1 MRVKLAQAN
10 LEVLERLNQE
20 YKIPITSLANS
31 CIYEKLGDKIKL
43 LKEFNLST
51 AGHEIDLKIRL
62 YEYEKEY
69 LLNASR
75 LTGINSLTGV
85 IKYLILNSIYE
96 KRFINP
102 IELEAFIKFKSEINS
117 IGRNLHQILK
127 HLNIHKELKSDEL
140 IKTMQELNIKI
151 DHTKQ
156 EIENL
161 LKYTNKR
168 FKIQG

>member
-1 MRVKLAQAN
+1 MRVKLAQTN
-10 LEVLERLNQE
+10 LEILERLNQE

-43 LKEFNLST
+43 LKEFNLSP
-51 AGHEIDLKIRL
+51 AGDEIDLKIRL

-85 IKYLILNSIYE
+85 TKYLILNSIYE

-102 IELEAFIKFKSEINS
+102 TELEAFIKFKSEINS

-127 HLNIHKELKSDEL
+127 HLNIHKELKNDEL
-140 IKTMQELNIKI
+140 INTMQELNIKI
-151 DHTKQ
+151 DHTKK
-156 EIENL
+156 EIDNL

-168 FKIQG
+168 FKKQG

>member
-1 MRVKLAQAN
+1 MRIELAPAN
-10 LEVLERLNQE
+10 LEILKKINQE

-31 CIYEKLGDKIKL
+31 CIYEKLGDKTKL
-43 LKEFNLST
+43 LKEFNLSP
-51 AGHEIDLKIRL
+51 AGDEIDLKIRIF
-62 YEYEKEY
+62 EYEKEY
-69 LLNASR
+69 LLNASK
-75 LTGINSLTGV
+75 LTGINSLNGV

-96 KRFINP
+96 NRFINP
-102 IELEAFIKFKSEINS
+102 TELEAFIKFKSEINS

-140 IKTMQELNIKI
+140 IITIQELNIKI

-156 EIENL
+156 EIESI

-168 FKIQG
+168 LKK

>member
-1 MRVKLAQAN
+1 MRVELAQVN
-10 LEVLERLNQE
+10 LEILKKLNKE
-20 YKIPITSLANS
+20 YKISITYLANS

-43 LKEFNLST
+43 LKEFDLSLS
-51 AGHEIDLKIRL
+51 GDEIDLKVRL

-69 LLNASR
+69 LLSASK

-102 IELEAFIKFKSEINS
+102 TELEAFIKFKSEINS

-140 IKTMQELNIKI
+140 THTIQDLHIKI

-156 EIENL
+156 EIDNL
-161 LKYTNKR
+161 LKYKNKR
-168 FKIQG
+168 FKKQG

>member
-1 MRVKLAQAN
+1 MRVELAQVN
-10 LEVLERLNQE
+10 LEILERLNQE

-43 LKEFNLST
+43 LKEFNLSP
-51 AGHEIDLKIRL
+51 AGDEIDLKVRL
-62 YEYEKEY
+62 YDHEKEY
-69 LLNASR
+69 LLNASK
-75 LTGINSLTGV
+75 LTGINSLNGV

-96 KRFINP
+96 KRFINTT
-102 IELEAFIKFKSEINS
+102 ELEAFIKFKSEINS

-140 IKTMQELNIKI
+140 INTIQNLNIKI

-156 EIENL
+156 EIDNL

-168 FKIQG
+168 FKKQG

>member
-1 MRVKLAQAN
+1 MRVQLAQAN
-10 LEVLERLNQE
+10 LEILERLNQK
-20 YKIPITSLANS
+20 YKIPITYLANS

-43 LKEFNLST
+43 LKEFDLSLS
-51 AGHEIDLKIRL
+51 GDEIDLKVRL
-62 YEYEKEY
+62 YEFEKEY
-69 LLNASR
+69 LLNASK
-75 LTGINSLTGV
+75 LTGINSLTGT

-102 IELEAFIKFKSEINS
+102 IELEAFLKFKSEINS

-140 IKTMQELNIKI
+140 IHTIQDLNIKI

-168 FKIQG
+168 FKKQG

>member
-10 LEVLERLNQE
+10 LEILERLNQE

-43 LKEFNLST
+43 LKEFNLSP
-51 AGHEIDLKIRL
+51 AGDEIDLKIRL

-69 LLNASR
+69 LLNASK

-102 IELEAFIKFKSEINS
+102 TELEAFIKFKSEINS

-140 IKTMQELNIKI
+140 INTMQELNIKI

-156 EIENL
+156 EIDNL

-168 FKIQG
+168 FKKQG